1 MFLLNIMLIYDDPL
15 LRGQPP
21 LSGNSPYPEGGF
33 SMAVQLYLSIPKQ
46 YSFHTNPQVAMLSKD
61 GLYYIY
67 APFVYSFFETS
78 SSSKNNSK
86 KGFYLSESL
95 G

>member
-1 MFLLNIMLIYDDPL
+1 
-15 LRGQPP
+15 
-21 LSGNSPYPEGGF
+21 
-33 SMAVQLYLSIPKQ
+33 
-46 YSFHTNPQVAMLSKD
+46 MLSKD

-78 SSSKNNSK
+78 LSSKNNSK

>member
-1 MFLLNIMLIYDDPL
+1 MFLLNIILIYDDPL

-33 SMAVQLYLSIPKQ
+33 LMAVQLYLSIEKQ
-46 YSFHTNPQVAMLSKD
+46 YSFYTSPQVAMLSND
-61 GLYYIY
+61 GFYYIY
-67 APFVYSFFETS
+67 ASFIYSFFETS
-78 SSSKNNSK
+78 LSSKNNSK

>member
-1 MFLLNIMLIYDDPL
+1 
-15 LRGQPP
+15 
-21 LSGNSPYPEGGF
+21 
-33 SMAVQLYLSIPKQ
+33 
-46 YSFHTNPQVAMLSKD
+46 MLSKD
-61 GLYYIY
+61 SLYYIY

-78 SSSKNNSK
+78 LSSKNNSK

>member
-1 MFLLNIMLIYDDPL
+1 
-15 LRGQPP
+15 
-21 LSGNSPYPEGGF
+21 
-33 SMAVQLYLSIPKQ
+33 
-46 YSFHTNPQVAMLSKD
+46 MLSKD
-61 GLYYIY
+61 GFYYIY

-78 SSSKNNSK
+78 LSSKNNSK